1 MFTISSR
8 PTISEIHKL
17 YADQK
22 ATPSQVTK
30 FFLNRI
36 SSTDKT
42 IRAFYK
48 TCEEFATTIAISQD
62 ELLKSK
68 PLAEILLEQPLFG
81 IPFGNKAIIQVE
93 GEVFNAG
100 SKILDGYKAPYSSTA
115 YLNIAKAGA
124 IMVGIC
130 NMDAHAMG
138 SSGESSD
145 YGVTRNPFDNTRI
158 CGGSSSG
165 SAGAVASGQVVF
177 SLGTDT
183 GGSIRQPACFTDLV
197 GLKPTYGL
205 VSRWGTQP
213 MASSLDQVGG
223 FSNTVEDNIL
233 ITRALMGK
241 DTKDQTSIDSS
252 NLSVK
257 LTKILDDKKTK
268 RLTSLKQ
275 TSKPLTI
282 GLPKEFYIDGIDPTI
297 RGAMTSIIQKLTDI
311 GHKFVSLDLPVV
323 KDALAIYYMTCA
335 VEVSSNF
342 QRLDGVR
349 YAKQN
354 YGEDTKPNK
363 EEMYFDHRN
372 TFFPQETKRRIM
384 LGSYASS
391 AGYYDA
397 YYNQSQKVRAMA
409 MEQFDKAFEQ
419 CDLMLV
425 PTSPEFPFKI
435 GEKSADP
442 IKMYLSDIFTCLI
455 NPIKIPGLA
464 VPLGLF
470 EHADNLDIKVFDE
483 TTVTQKADLPLAPI
497 RHRSVAI
504 IKIKGQDQFVGFKKP
519 KETNEFYNDTNCVY
533 LAGGMIEEGESI
545 VDAGARETLE
555 EIGLQ
560 NLVFVKEIATCKKL
574 LPYKETIS
582 QSVENYVLYEVEAKE
597 LDNRILSE
605 ADTKNNTVV
614 TVSQAELR
622 ANNWSQ
628 LNWILDILNGDTTE
642 PQTKETVKLPTGCQ
656 LLGKQLSEDVL
667 YGLALEI
674 EQLAKN

>member
-1 MFTISSR
+1 MFAISSR
-8 PTISEIHKL
+8 PTISEIHSL

-30 FFLNRI
+30 FFFNRI
-36 SSTDKT
+36 DSTDK
-42 IRAFYK
+42 IIQAFYK
-48 TCEEFATTIAISQD
+48 TCEDFAMPIALAQD
-62 ELLKSK
+62 ELLKTK
-68 PLAEILLEQPLFG
+68 PLVDILLEQPLFG

-124 IMVGIC
+124 IMIGIC

-138 SSGESSD
+138 SSGESSM
-145 YGVTRNPFDNTRI
+145 YGVTRNPFDNSRI

-197 GLKPTYGL
+197 GIKPTYGL

-223 FSNTVEDNIL
+223 FSNNVEDNIL
-233 ITRALMGK
+233 IIRALMGK
-241 DTKDQTSIDSS
+241 DSKDQTSIDST
-252 NLSVK
+252 NLKTK
-257 LTKILDDKKTK
+257 LTKILEDKKTK
-268 RLTSLKQ
+268 RHVKLTK
-275 TSKPLTI
+275 TNKPFTI
-282 GLPKEFYIDGIDPTI
+282 GLPKEFYIDGIDPLI
-297 RGAMTSIIQKLTDI
+297 RGAILKIIQKLTDI
-311 GHKFVSLDLPVV
+311 GHKFIELDLPIVN
-323 KDALAIYYMTCA
+323 DALAIYYMTCA

-342 QRLDGVR
+342 QRIDGVR
-349 YAKQN
+349 YAKQS
-354 YGEDTKPNK
+354 YTDQYQLTTDK

-409 MEQFDKAFEQ
+409 IEQFNKAFEN

-455 NPIKIPGLA
+455 NPIKISGLA

-470 EHADNLDIKVFDE
+470 EYVDMPIFDE
-483 TTVTQKADLPLAPI
+483 INYAVSSNLPLAPL

-504 IKIKGQDQFVGFKKP
+504 IRV
-519 KETNEFYNDTNCVY
+519 KETGDFVVFQKPSDTKEFYSDSNCVY
-533 LAGGMIEEGESI
+533 LAGGMIEEGESVI
-545 VDAGARETLE
+545 EAGIRETVE

-560 NLVFVKEIATCKKL
+560 NLVFVKELGTCKKL
-574 LPYKETIS
+574 LVYKDSIS
-582 QSVENYVLYEVEAKE
+582 QSIENYVLYEVNQDE
-597 LDNRILSE
+597 LTKRISSE
-605 ADTKNNTVV
+605 ADTKNNKVITVNE
-614 TVSQAELR
+614 AKLR

-628 LNWILDILNGDTTE
+628 LNWVLDILNGTQIVPMAT
-642 PQTKETVKLPTGCQ
+642 KLPTGCQ
-656 LLGKQLSEDVL
+656 LLGKQMSEDIL
-667 YGLALEI
+667 YTLALEI
-674 EQLAKN
+674 EQIVKN